1 MNMTHSIKTLK
12 HNLKKLKKTLENGKT
27 THIPKMAG
35 SLLQNWHSYLKK
47 FIDSLEFP

>member
-12 HNLKKLKKTLENGKT
+12 HNFKKLKMLENGKT

-35 SLLQNWHSYLKK
+35 SLLQNWHSCLKK
-47 FIDSLEFP
+47 FIDSLESP